1 MESAITS
8 EFLKNIQTVT
18 QRYVTQVTRNQET
31 VAEYLHEVEQESRQF
46 AAAIQAIRNTKPSP
60 RSDTAYL
67 QQLQKT
73 IAGLSED
80 IGDLNSRLSLLERQD
95 EPPPWVSSPEFEFLS
110 EGFDAHNESTVKN
123 IVVHLDESDSGD
135 IDMGRLQEP
144 ATAVPSTAL
153 VVTQAATVPSTAL
166 IVAAEQ
172 EPAVQEEEEQEEEEE
187 SEAEALELEEF
198 THAGV
203 SYYKDPDNNVYS
215 VNDEGEVNETPI
227 GRWLEKRQTIKLY
240 ST

>member
-31 VAEYLHEVEQESRQF
+31 AAEYLHEVEQESRQF

-60 RSDTAYL
+60 RSDTTYL

-110 EGFDAHNESTVKN
+110 EGFDAHNENTVKN

-135 IDMGRLQEP
+135 IDMGRPQEP
-144 ATAVPSTAL
+144 AAAVPSTAL
-153 VVTQAATVPSTAL
+153 VVTQAATAPIVTA
-166 IVAAEQ
+166 EE
-172 EPAVQEEEEQEEEEE
+172 EPAQEQEEEEE
-187 SEAEALELEEF
+187 EEEGEALELEEF

>member
-1 MESAITS
+1 
-8 EFLKNIQTVT
+8 
-18 QRYVTQVTRNQET
+18 VTQVTRNQET

-95 EPPPWVSSPEFEFLS
+95 EPSPWVSSPEFEFLS
-110 EGFDAHNESTVKN
+110 EGFDAHNENTVKN

-135 IDMGRLQEP
+135 IDMGRPQEP
-144 ATAVPSTAL
+144 AAAVPSTAL
-153 VVTQAATVPSTAL
+153 VVTQAATAIITPAPIVPSEEVEA
-166 IVAAEQ
+166 
-172 EPAVQEEEEQEEEEE
+172 EEEAEQEEED
-187 SEAEALELEEF
+187 EALELEEF